1 MNDFSLPKKFNWQLA
16 SLPIDTVVQE
26 GIIVP
31 SSTPLNGDVYI
42 TTGARKT
49 IVQLGYIN
57 SSVYTYIQFHLA
69 NPNKQLIGDQIILI
83 SQPNTT
89 VGDIDYCFPNEY
101 FYITQ
106 CGGSDTPPCL
116 YFSETT
122 QERDV
127 SIFTYDGEKF
137 CNTADNC

>member
-1 MNDFSLPKKFNWQLA
+1 MNLFNLPKKFNWQLA
-16 SLPIDTVVQE
+16 SLPIDTVVQN

-57 SSVYTYIQFHLA
+57 STEYTNIQFHLA

-83 SQPNTT
+83 SQPDTSAD
-89 VGDIDYCFPNEY
+89 DIDYCFDTAY
-101 FYITQ
+101 FYVSQ
-106 CGGSDTPPCL
+106 CGGDDICINYGDGNP
-116 YFSETT
+116 
-122 QERDV
+122 ERDV
-127 SIFTYDGEKF
+127 SILTFDGVKF